1 MAGEAGR
8 GGRGK
13 ELREKEKEKERERE
27 MENEREPKGSYFNGR
42 QMAPPVIHLDM
53 TVWLDS

>member
-1 MAGEAGR
+1 VAGEAGR

-13 ELREKEKEKERERE
+13 ELREKEKERERE

-53 TVWLDS
+53 TV

>member
-1 MAGEAGR
+1 VAGEAGR

-13 ELREKEKEKERERE
+13 ELREKAKEKERERE

-53 TVWLDS
+53 TV